1 MIIYTILFLIIDIL
15 SKVIVCLS
23 IDVNKSIIMI
33 KNFFSLTY
41 VRNTGAAFSIF
52 LGQRFFLIIISA
64 IIIFTL
70 IYYVI
75 RHKPSNL
82 YEKISFSMII
92 GGSIG
97 NFLNRVFLGYVI
109 DFLDF
114 NLFGYDYPIFNLA
127 DSFIFVGVLLLLIE
141 SWKVKK

>member
-1 MIIYTILFLIIDIL
+1 MIIYSILFLIIDIL
-15 SKVIVCLS
+15 SKVIICSS
-23 IDVNKSIIMI
+23 ISVNKSIVVI

-52 LGQRFFLIIISA
+52 LGQRIFLIIISA
-64 IIIFTL
+64 IIIFML
-70 IYYVI
+70 IYYVT

-97 NFLNRVFLGYVI
+97 NFLNRIFLGYVI

-114 NLFGYDYPIFNLA
+114 NLFGYKYPIFNLA
-127 DSFIFVGVLLLLIE
+127 DSFIFIGVLLLLIE
-141 SWKVKK
+141 SWKVTK

>member
-23 IDVNKSIIMI
+23 IDVNKSVIMI